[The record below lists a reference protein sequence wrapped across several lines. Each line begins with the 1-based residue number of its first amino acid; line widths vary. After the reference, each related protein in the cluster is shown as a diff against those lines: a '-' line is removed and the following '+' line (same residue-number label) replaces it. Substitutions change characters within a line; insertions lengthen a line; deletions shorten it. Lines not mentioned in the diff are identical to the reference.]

1 MFNSQILDV
10 AIGLALM
17 FLFQSIL
24 ISGIHDL
31 LVAVLAVRGKILKT
45 FLISALKTK
54 EAKDTLFQQLS
65 SSPFINSLKRNKRFP
80 AEITSRNFSDGIIEL
95 IIREDATDDNYFTKI
110 KNNIEKLPDS
120 EFKSILIA
128 RLNESGDNY
137 ENFKASI
144 EKWFDDYMERVSR
157 WYKKRVTYFMYFF
170 AFGTTLALNVD
181 ALFVMNELWKN
192 PKLRESAVVMSE
204 NIIRKDY
211 DEITKK
217 KYTGILTDTSTTKD
231 SINVALQ
238 KVTDS
243 YQNLHILDFPITW
256 AYAYQLQNGNEI
268 PLESL
273 SLTEKLSW
281 TAKQITM
288 EKLLGFIITTLA
300 VSIGAPIWYDIIKKL
315 VSAREMLKKN
325 KS

>member
-10 AIGLALM
+10 AIGLLLM

-31 LVAVLAVRGKILKT
+31 LVSMLAVRGKILKT
-45 FLISALKTK
+45 FLITALKTK
-54 EAKDTLFQQLS
+54 ETKDTIFEQMS
-65 SSPFINSLKRNKRFP
+65 SSPFINNLKRKNRFP
-80 AEITSRNFSDGIIEL
+80 SEITSRNFSDAIIEL
-95 IIREDATDDNYFTKI
+95 IIREDASKDNYITQI
-110 KNNIEKLPDS
+110 KNNIAKLPDS

-128 RLNESGDNY
+128 RLNESGDSY

-144 EKWFDDYMERVSR
+144 EKWFDDYMDRISR
-157 WYKKRVTYFMYFF
+157 WYKKRVTYFMYMF
-170 AFGTTLALNVD
+170 AFGSTLALNVD

-204 NIIRKDY
+204 NIVQKDY
-211 DEITKK
+211 NEITKK
-217 KYTGILTDTSTTKD
+217 KYTGILTDSSNTKD
-231 SINVALQ
+231 SINVALD

-243 YQNLHILDFPITW
+243 YQNLHLLDFPITW
-256 AYAYQLQNGNEI
+256 AYAYQLQNSNEM

-273 SLTEKLSW
+273 TLMEKLSW
-281 TAKQITM
+281 TIKQITI

-300 VSIGAPIWYDIIKKL
+300 VSIGAPIWYDLIKKL
-315 VSAREMLKKN
+315 VSAREMLKK
-325 KS
+325 K